1 MPRKIGLL
9 FSGQGAQQVGMGK
22 DLAGRYAVA
31 ANLFAEAD
39 RQLGRPLTQL
49 AFDGPME
56 DLTKTRNSHVALYVH
71 GLAVLQVIEEESG
84 PISAV
89 AAARRFFGE
98 FTLLTVGQ
106 LFAFSARDIVGV
118 HRIRFLGP
126 ACNLKCRALAA
137 GVGGA
142 GK

>member
-56 DLTKTRNSHVALYVH
+56 ELTKTRNCQVALYVH

-89 AAARRFFGE
+89 AVFGV
-98 FTLLTVGQ
+98 FLGGVSPPSGPRT
-106 LFAFSARDIVGV
+106 FAFFARAHLV
-118 HRIRFLGP
+118 
-126 ACNLKCRALAA
+126 ARAKPFFVA
-137 GVGGA
+137 GLHA
-142 GK
+142 

>member
-39 RQLGRPLTQL
+39 RRLGRPLSQL

-56 DLTKTRNSHVALYVH
+56 ELTKTRNCQVALYVH
-71 GLAVLQVIEEESG
+71 GLAGLRVLEEEAGAG
-84 PISAV
+84 PPGP
-89 AAARRFFGE
+89 AARR
-98 FTLLTVGQ
+98 LLG
-106 LFAFSARDIVGV
+106 GV
-118 HRIRFLGP
+118 
-126 ACNLKCRALAA
+126 A
-137 GVGGA
+137 
-142 GK
+142 